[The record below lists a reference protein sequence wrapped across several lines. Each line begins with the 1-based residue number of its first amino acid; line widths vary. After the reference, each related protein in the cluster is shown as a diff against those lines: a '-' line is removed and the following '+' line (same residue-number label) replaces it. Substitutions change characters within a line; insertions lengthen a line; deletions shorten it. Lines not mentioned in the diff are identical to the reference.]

1 MAAKRTITTM
11 REQVYQILRDNICR
25 GVYAPGTRLQELDI
39 AESLD
44 VSRSPVREALRQL
57 AADGLL
63 LEIPNKGVYVK
74 EFTAK
79 DIEEIFDLRVMLEA
93 YAIYH
98 SAGHQTSAR
107 RDRLLRLLG
116 DLEKHFKDGDV
127 EAYTATDEK
136 LHEEIVHLA
145 DNSLVNDTYD
155 RVRSMNQ
162 QFRILSLMDA
172 QRFRESLDEHRE
184 IVHALLTGNPEQA
197 DRINRTHLELAR
209 DAILRGMNTGK

>member
-93 YAIYH
+93 YAIFH
-98 SAGHQTSAR
+98 STGHLTSAR
-107 RDRLLRLLG
+107 RDRLLRMLSE
-116 DLEKHFKDGDV
+116 LEGCFQRGDV

-136 LHEEIVHLA
+136 LHEQIVHLA

-162 QFRILSLMDA
+162 QFRILSLMDP

-197 DRINRTHLELAR
+197 DKINRTHLELAR
-209 DAILRGMNTGK
+209 DAILRGMNSGK